1 MIDELTLDC
10 VFKCDCPLVDVVFVH
25 GLTGDPHDTWCTEK
39 SGTLWP
45 KWLQDDLDKISVY
58 TLGYPASLFEKWAN
72 KEMDMFERAGNV
84 LERFAGLGIGKKPIA
99 FVTHSLG
106 GILDDKAT
114 PRLMWFT
121 RTRARCI

>member
-1 MIDELTLDC
+1 
-10 VFKCDCPLVDVVFVH
+10 
-25 GLTGDPHDTWCTEK
+25 
-39 SGTLWP
+39 
-45 KWLQDDLDKISVY
+45 
-58 TLGYPASLFEKWAN
+58 
-72 KEMDMFERAGNV
+72 MFERAGNV

-121 RTRARCI
+121 PHQSKVYLTGPFWGRGNPRNEKKLRDLHVL